1 MLPAS
6 APLRLRALRIEGR
19 RSVEQIVDAY
29 GIECRAVRDLLVE
42 HFTERAPELDHVSLR
57 SIARDL
63 CRLFW
68 RDLES
73 QDVGELG
80 ADEQGALDVGLGGGD
95 LQEGD
100 DLAGG
105 GQLVLPWPRP
115 PRHGVRHSCRRL
127 GGGPRRGAG
136 RPPAPVRPDGLQC
149 DRHPAGKVPRLQP
162 GGLMPPAPDGERGHR
177 LHHRVSGIQEP
188 VRLGRVRHLHQSTGL
203 G

>member
-80 ADEQGALDVGLGGGD
+80 ADEQDALDVGLGGGD

-105 GQLVLPWPRP
+105 GQLTALAPPAASRCSALLPTAW
-115 PRHGVRHSCRRL
+115 RRAA
-127 GGGPRRGAG
+127 PWG
-136 RPPAPVRPDGLQC
+136 RPPAR
-149 DRHPAGKVPRLQP
+149 AS
-162 GGLMPPAPDGERGHR
+162 AP
-177 LHHRVSGIQEP
+177 
-188 VRLGRVRHLHQSTGL
+188 
-203 G
+203 